1 MTTTA
6 PLLAPASTAP
16 TVSDLLERA
25 REAAATDLPGARA
38 LVQQARVLAHADGD
52 GPAESE
58 ALYLLAELCYASG
71 LTNDAFAVALESRAL
86 ARSCGAV
93 ITEVSALNL
102 IAAVQYHAANFSE
115 ALAAAVAA
123 LELYRTTGER
133 TSEGMLLNSLAVIQH
148 GLHDTDRALVTYE
161 AALMANKGE
170 QRPDLDAI
178 TLANMAK
185 VRADRHEELLAVS
198 LGESALELA
207 RDHAPE
213 FVPEILAR
221 LASAYVALSALD
233 RAAAVLEQAEGIL
246 RDRADR
252 SVALSP
258 LSLVTVR
265 IAHGELSAAQ
275 GRSEAALVHWA
286 DALELA
292 ADAQLT
298 EMALELRHR
307 LASMYK
313 QLGRFAEALEHQEAR
328 YELHREIIERGSDM
342 RIKTIQ
348 IQHDMEIVRLQTELL
363 AYTRR
368 HGGLAG

>member
-1 MTTTA
+1 MTTTLPLTA
-6 PLLAPASTAP
+6 PVEAP
-16 TVSDLLERA
+16 TVPDLLERA
-25 REAAATDLPGARA
+25 RDAAATDLPGARA

-52 GPAESE
+52 GPAEAE

-71 LTNDAFAVALESRAL
+71 LTNDAFAVALEARSL

-102 IAAVQYHAANFSE
+102 MAAVQYHAANFSE

-133 TSEGMLLNSLAVIQH
+133 ASEGMLLNSLAVIQH
-148 GLHDTDRALVTYE
+148 SLHDTDRALVTYE

-185 VRADRHEELLAVS
+185 VRADRREELLAVS

-233 RAAAVLEQAEGIL
+233 RAAAVLDQADGIL
-246 RDRADR
+246 RDRTER

-265 IAHGELSAAQ
+265 VARGELFAAQ
-275 GRSEAALVHWA
+275 GQREHALRQWGEALVMA
-286 DALELA
+286 G
-292 ADAQLT
+292 DAQLT
-298 EMALELRHR
+298 EVALDLRQR
-307 LASMYK
+307 LASLNK
-313 QLGRFAEALEHQEAR
+313 QMGRFADALEHQEAR
-328 YELHREIIERGSDM
+328 YDLHKEIVERGSEM

-348 IQHDMEIVRLQTELL
+348 IQHDMEIVRLQSEVL

-368 HGGLAG
+368 HGGHES